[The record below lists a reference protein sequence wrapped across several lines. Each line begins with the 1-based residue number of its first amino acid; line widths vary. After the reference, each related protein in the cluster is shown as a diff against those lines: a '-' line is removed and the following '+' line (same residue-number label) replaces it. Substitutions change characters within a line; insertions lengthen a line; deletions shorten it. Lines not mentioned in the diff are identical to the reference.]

1 MEPQTLLLL
10 VAVLACP
17 IGMGLMMYMM
27 NRNMGGQQGQSMP
40 GHTAHTSEADHLQAL
55 REQRR
60 LLEQEIAE
68 AEKIVAL
75 EEKKKALAP
84 GHALDGQA
92 QPAEK
97 ETLAAQ
103 TEALLK

>member
-10 VAVLACP
+10 VAALACP
-17 IGMGLMMYMM
+17 IGMGLMMWMM

-40 GHTAHTSEADHLQAL
+40 GHTAHTSEADRLQAL

-68 AEKIVAL
+68 VEKIAAL
-75 EEKKKALAP
+75 EEKRKALAQSTAP
-84 GHALDGQA
+84 DGHS
-92 QPAEK
+92 QPVENVRN
-97 ETLAAQ
+97 
-103 TEALLK
+103 